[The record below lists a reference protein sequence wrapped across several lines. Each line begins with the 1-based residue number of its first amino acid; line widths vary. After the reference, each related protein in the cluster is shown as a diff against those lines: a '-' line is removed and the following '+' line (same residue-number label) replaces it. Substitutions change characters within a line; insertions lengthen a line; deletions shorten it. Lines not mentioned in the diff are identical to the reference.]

1 MMYGTFILLIM
12 LVIGMAKK
20 GRRGRRWTSNMKSVR
35 VDGLNTL
42 GTLADGIVTNGTML
56 DASDEEYRV
65 LSLSTIWTLRDFTAG
80 EGPIVVGY
88 AHGDYSVTEVKEC
101 LDAQAAIARG
111 DKIVNEQAN
120 RLVRIVGAFPGIL
133 ANESLNDGKPIR
145 TRLNWHIPDGKTVVG
160 FAWAKG
166 GVANLTTGA
175 DVQTFGKATIKY
187 S

>member
-1 MMYGTFILLIM
+1 
-12 LVIGMAKK
+12 
-20 GRRGRRWTSNMKSVR
+20 MKSVR
-35 VDGLNTL
+35 VDGINTL
-42 GTLADGIVTNGTML
+42 ATLADGIVTNGTDL

-65 LSLSTIWTLRDFTAG
+65 LSQRNAWSLRDFTPG

-111 DKIVNEQAN
+111 DKIANEQAD
-120 RLVRIVGAFPGIL
+120 RLVRIVGTFPGVL
-133 ANESLNDGKPIR
+133 ENEVLNDGKPIH
-145 TRLNWHIPDGKTVVG
+145 TRLNWHIPEGKTVVQ

-175 DVQTFGKATIKY
+175 DVQIFGKATIKF